1 MFGALVARG
10 ALRPIRRAAQQ
21 STATTDRLVG
31 PATRR
36 TNDEFEQWSDAFN
49 GLVEALELKVA
60 ELSDAAE
67 RERRFTSDVA
77 HELRTPL
84 TALTSSAALL
94 EDHLNELSLG
104 ARRPAELLIAEVQ
117 RLRELVVELLELA
130 RLDAG
135 AEAENVEPIDVG
147 AAVRAAV
154 EPWRDRGRFRLA
166 IEPDLAVRAD
176 RARFKRVIDNLLQN
190 VIRHGGGV
198 ASIHA
203 SARDG
208 RVCIEIVDS
217 GPGVSSEDAERI
229 FERFYKQDPGRT
241 APGSGLGLAIAA
253 KHADA
258 MGGRLELANP
268 GEPGARFV
276 LWLHAA
282 AREAVEPGIRAERD
296 HPNGRSRRAD
306 SDASRAR
313 TLPTSTTP

>member
-1 MFGALVARG
+1 MTEISDPFHVNVRGTPYVVVARPGVDARSTIYFFFSQANISDSLRQFRNVLALAWALTLALAAVFGALVARG

-49 GLVEALELKVA
+49 GLVEALELKVV

-104 ARRPAELLIAEVQ
+104 VRRPAELLIAEVQ

-154 EPWRDRGRFRLA
+154 AAVARPGAVPTRDRARPRGSA
-166 IEPDLAVRAD
+166 AD
-176 RARFKRVIDNLLQN
+176 RARFKRVIGNLLQN

-198 ASIHA
+198 ASIH
-203 SARDG
+203 S
-208 RVCIEIVDS
+208 V
-217 GPGVSSEDAERI
+217 
-229 FERFYKQDPGRT
+229 
-241 APGSGLGLAIAA
+241 
-253 KHADA
+253 
-258 MGGRLELANP
+258 
-268 GEPGARFV
+268 GA
-276 LWLHAA
+276 
-282 AREAVEPGIRAERD
+282 
-296 HPNGRSRRAD
+296 
-306 SDASRAR
+306 
-313 TLPTSTTP
+313 